1 MAALAVIE
9 SSRADEPRRRA
20 AGNKFM
26 VVELAEDEFE
36 SYAKREKD
44 RSLTEA
50 ALGREEP
57 DRSATP
63 SKAASR
69 LPFFW

>member
-9 SSRADEPRRRA
+9 SSGADEPRRGA
-20 AGNKFM
+20 TEDNFV
-26 VVELAEDEFE
+26 VVELAEDESE
-36 SYAKREKD
+36 SYAKYEKD
-44 RSLTEA
+44 RSLKEA
-50 ALGREEP
+50 AAGPKEP

-63 SKAASR
+63 SKAAPR

>member
-9 SSRADEPRRRA
+9 SSYAEEPRPHA
-20 AGNKFM
+20 AEDKFM
-26 VVELAEDEFE
+26 VVELAEDESE

-50 ALGREEP
+50 ARGREEA
-57 DRSATP
+57 DRCATP